1 MQMSNRAWAELIL
14 LSLLW
19 GASFLAIAIALRDIG
34 VVSAVAHRVSWAAAI
49 LWAVVLIRRIPVPRD
64 PKTWIALLVMGLL
77 NNVVPFGLITWGQ
90 VYIESGLAGILNA
103 STAIFGALT
112 ASLLLPDERLTPL
125 RALGVGVGFAG
136 VLLTIGPAALSGLDP
151 RALGQIAVLGAAV
164 SYALAAVWA
173 KRRLFGLAPEMAA
186 AGMLTGSSMIA
197 VPAALMVDG
206 VPRLDLAVST
216 WMAIAYYAVFATAG
230 AYLLYYRVL
239 ALAGSANLMLVTL
252 IIPPIAILLGWLVLD
267 ETLPPTAGIGLA
279 TIALGLLILDGR
291 VLQRFG
297 LK

>member
-1 MQMSNRAWAELIL
+1 MSNRAWAELIL

-19 GASFLAIAIALRDIG
+19 GASFLSVAVALREVG
-34 VVSAVAHRVSWAAAI
+34 VASVVAHRVTWAAVI
-49 LWAVVLIRRIPVPRD
+49 LWAVVLIRRIPVPRA
-64 PKTWIALLVMGLL
+64 PGTWIALLVMGLL

-112 ASLLLPDERLTPL
+112 AALLLPDERLTPS
-125 RALGVGVGFAG
+125 RMLGIGVGFAG
-136 VLLTIGPAALSGLDP
+136 VLLTIGPAALSGLDI
-151 RALGQIAVLGAAV
+151 RALGQIAVLGAAI

-173 KRRLFGLAPEMAA
+173 KRRLSGLAPELAA
-186 AGMLTGSSMIA
+186 AGMLTGSSVIA
-197 VPAALMVDG
+197 VPAALILDG
-206 VPRLDLAVST
+206 LPRLDLAFST
-216 WMAIAYYAVFATAG
+216 WVAIAYYAVFATAG

-252 IIPPIAILLGWLVLD
+252 MIPPVAILLGWLVLD
-267 ETLPPTAGIGLA
+267 ETLPPTAGMGLA
-279 TIALGLLILDGR
+279 SIALGLLILDGR
-291 VLQRFG
+291 LPQRFG

>member
-103 STAIFGALT
+103 STAIFGALA